1 MLMAM
6 LMAGYADDPC
16 IYLFSLVLVPQ
27 FQIYNI

>member
-6 LMAGYADDPC
+6 LMAGYADDPYF
-16 IYLFSLVLVPQ
+16 YLFSLVLVPQ